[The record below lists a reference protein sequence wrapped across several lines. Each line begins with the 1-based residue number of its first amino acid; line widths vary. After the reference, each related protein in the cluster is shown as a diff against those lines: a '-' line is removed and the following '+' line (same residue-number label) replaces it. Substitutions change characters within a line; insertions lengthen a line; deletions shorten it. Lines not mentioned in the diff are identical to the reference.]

1 MEKGRLAEG
10 LATKWLLILKSK
22 ISDWQWNNA
31 TEILVQCSLGQK
43 KKKKRPLGITWKK
56 KKEN

>member
-1 MEKGRLAEG
+1 MEKGRLAEE

-31 TEILVQCSLGQK
+31 TEIFVQCSLGQK
-43 KKKKRPLGITWKK
+43 KKRKDL
-56 KKEN
+56 